1 MANSDTFYQE
11 AAQLLCIASSKITSL
26 KNAYFNQIPSKSKA
40 VYALVAKCLRAQP
53 IIIAALKEVGALK
66 GNISHIKSPKSNP
79 CIACLLSIVAFDV
92 SCPRRSFGSRKHALK
107 ILKQHGSA
115 NNIASS
121 LRRIIKCG
129 VKSAG
134 LNETIIQK
142 IPVYLRA
149 IEPMDKVIETLSN
162 AKIFSQISY
171 NHETTSYKKQVFS
184 LYFDPLFRF
193 VKLVKDLKSGEFIR
207 DYHLPYLLLLFPPGT
222 DLHLS
227 PIITS
232 KMAVIQDKASCL
244 PPLVLLDA
252 IKLPQSQPITI
263 LDACAAPGNKT
274 TLLLSGLKDL
284 SQPGKV
290 IALDRDKRR
299 NLKGF
304 HNSILSV
311 NGEVKN
317 PDAQFDIACD
327 AKLCDFLSIDPM
339 TDEAFSD
346 VTAIIVDPTCTG
358 SGLRS
363 KCPELMAESEGREEA
378 GRVECLASLQA
389 KILRHALSFPSVLV
403 VVYSTCSIYQQENEG
418 VIKDVI
424 NSGAANDF
432 ELLSVWKKKQEDGSP
447 VSRFTPQTRW
457 KSRGRIEGAEEED
470 EMNRMMFRC
479 LRSSTEK
486 DLTIGFFVACFKRK
500 E

>member
-11 AAQLLCIASSKITSL
+11 AAQLLCITSSKSTSL
-26 KNAYFNQIPSKSKA
+26 KNAYFNQKPARSKA

-53 IIIAALKEVGALK
+53 IILAALKEVGAL
-66 GNISHIKSPKSNP
+66 IEDASHIKSPKSDP

-107 ILKQHGSA
+107 LLKQYGPAH
-115 NNIASS
+115 NIASS

-134 LNETIIQK
+134 LNEIIIQK
-142 IPVYLRA
+142 IPVYLRV
-149 IEPMDKVIETLSN
+149 IEPIDKVIETLF
-162 AKIFSQISY
+162 I
-171 NHETTSYKKQVFS
+171 
-184 LYFDPLFRF
+184 
-193 VKLVKDLKSGEFIR
+193 KLVKDLKSGEFIR

-252 IKLPQSQPITI
+252 IKLLQSQPITI

-274 TLLLSGLKDL
+274 TLLLSCLKDS
-284 SQPGKV
+284 SQPGQV

-299 NLKGF
+299 FDHLCRNLRGF

-327 AKLCDFLSIDPM
+327 ARLCDFLSIDPM

-363 KCPELMAESEGREEA
+363 KCPELMAEGEDQEEA
-378 GRVECLASLQA
+378 GRVERLASLQA
-389 KILRHALSFPSVLV
+389 KILRHALSFPSVQV
-403 VVYSTCSIYQQENEG
+403 VVYSTCSIYQQ
-418 VIKDVI
+418 V
-424 NSGAANDF
+424 
-432 ELLSVWKKKQEDGSP
+432 L
-447 VSRFTPQTRW
+447 
-457 KSRGRIEGAEEED
+457 
-470 EMNRMMFRC
+470 
-479 LRSSTEK
+479 
-486 DLTIGFFVACFKRK
+486 
-500 E
+500 